1 MADIKELMQVRKDKM
16 QKIKDHGISV
26 RPERY
31 EKTHTIKDARKL
43 ADGTCTATRP
53 HPSIRRDIQ

>member
-43 ADGTCTATRP
+43 ADGTKMFQLRGE
-53 HPSIRRDIQ
+53 

>member
-31 EKTHTIKDARKL
+31 DAHNKRRKKVSRWNKKCFNC
-43 ADGTCTATRP
+43 GENNV
-53 HPSIRRDIQ
+53 